1 MADGITFN
9 FDDLDR
15 LAADL
20 ESVPKNIGPFLESAI
35 KFTSV
40 RIKRGAARKVGRR
53 RHFKQAA
60 AAIDFDVK
68 HFKGFGAEVVQSE
81 IGYNKDKVV
90 GEGKWRTPGNLGNI
104 IEFGAPGS
112 TNSLTPGNELV
123 TTLHE
128 EEADFVSG
136 IEKAVDDAH
145 KKAGL

>member
-1 MADGITFN
+1 VADGITFN

-81 IGYNKDKVV
+81 IGYNKDKDP
-90 GEGKWRTPGNLGNI
+90 GRLGNLV
-104 IEFGAPGS
+104 EFGAP
-112 TNSLTPGNELV
+112 NSPNALTPGGELV

-128 EEADFVSG
+128 EEADFIRG
-136 IEKAVDDAH
+136 IERAVDDAH

>member
-9 FDDLDR
+9 FDDLNR

-40 RIKRGAARKVGRR
+40 RIKRGAARKVSRR

-81 IGYNKDKVV
+81 IGYNKDKDP
-90 GEGKWRTPGNLGNI
+90 GRLGNLV
-104 IEFGAPGS
+104 EFGAPGS
-112 TNSLTPGNELV
+112 PNALTPGSELV

-128 EEADFVSG
+128 EEADFIRG
-136 IEKAVDDAH
+136 IERAVDDAH

>member
-1 MADGITFN
+1 MADGID
-9 FDDLDR
+9 FDFSELNR

-20 ESVPKNIGPFLESAI
+20 ESVPKNIPKFLESAL

-68 HFKGFGAEVVQSE
+68 HFKGFGANIIQSE
-81 IGYNKDKVV
+81 IGYSKDRAA
-90 GEGKWRTPGNLGNI
+90 GQLGNLV
-104 IEFGAPGS
+104 EFGAPGS
-112 TNSLTPGNELV
+112 PNALTPGNELV
-123 TTLHE
+123 STLHE
-128 EEADFVSG
+128 EEPDFVKG
-136 IEKAVDDAH
+136 VERAVDDAH

>member
-20 ESVPKNIGPFLESAI
+20 ESVPKTITPFLVSAV

-40 RIKRGAARKVGRR
+40 RIKRGAAAKVRR
-53 RHFKQAA
+53 RRRFKGGAK
-60 AAIDFDVK
+60 AIDFDVK
-68 HFKGFGAEVVQSE
+68 QFKGFGAHVIQSE
-81 IGYNKDKVV
+81 IGYNKAK
-90 GEGKWRTPGNLGNI
+90 GGAIGNLV
-104 IEFGAPGS
+104 EFGAPGA
-112 TNSLTPGNELV
+112 TNALAPGNELA

-128 EEADFVSG
+128 EEADFIRGV
-136 IEKAVDDAH
+136 ERAVDDAH

>member
-1 MADGITFN
+1 MADGLTFN

-20 ESVPKNIGPFLESAI
+20 ESVPKNIGPFLESAV

-68 HFKGFGAEVVQSE
+68 HFKGFGAEVIQSE
-81 IGYNKDKVV
+81 IGYNKDKPV
-90 GEGKWRTPGNLGNI
+90 GDKFPGALGNLL
-104 IEFGAPGS
+104 EFGAPGS
-112 TNSLTPGNELV
+112 PNALTPGNELA

-128 EEADFVSG
+128 EEADFIRG
-136 IEKAVDDAH
+136 IERAVDDAH

>member
-68 HFKGFGAEVVQSE
+68 HFKGFGVEIVQSE
-81 IGYNKDKVV
+81 IGYNKDKDV
-90 GEGKWRTPGNLGNI
+90 GQLGNLV
-104 IEFGAPGS
+104 EFGAPGS
-112 TNSLTPGNELV
+112 PNALTPGNELV

-128 EEADFVSG
+128 EEADFIRG
-136 IEKAVDDAH
+136 IERAVDDAH

>member
-20 ESVPKNIGPFLESAI
+20 ESVPKNIGPFLESAV

-68 HFKGFGAEVVQSE
+68 HFKGFGAEVIQSE
-81 IGYNKDKVV
+81 IGYNKDKD
-90 GEGKWRTPGNLGNI
+90 EGRLGNLV
-104 IEFGAPGS
+104 EYGAPGS
-112 TNSLTPGNELV
+112 PNALTPGNELV

-128 EEADFVSG
+128 EEPDFVSG
-136 IEKAVDDAH
+136 IEKAVDDSLR
-145 KKAGL
+145 KAGL